1 MLDDSMIEAEP
12 PRFDPVP
19 ALPSK
24 PSPGK
29 PGDFAFL
36 DGRWRIRHLKR
47 RTTGWDRFDG
57 EARCFSILDGI
68 GSVEEL
74 LIPARDF
81 SGLGLRMLD
90 VEKREWR
97 DHWVNAKSG
106 VVGTPGQAG
115 SFENGVGLFP
125 SSDEDGGKPMLSIGI
140 WDRIEPGRCRWR
152 QVYSV
157 DGGRT
162 WEHDWVMHWRRVG

>member
-1 MLDDSMIEAEP
+1 MLDDSMLETEP

-24 PSPGK
+24 PTPGK
-29 PGDFAFL
+29 RGDFGFL

-47 RTTGWDRFDG
+47 RLTAWDRFDG

-74 LIPARDF
+74 SIPARDF

-90 VEKREWR
+90 VDKQQWN

-106 VVGTPGQAG
+106 VVGAPGQVG

-125 SSDEDGGKPMLSIGI
+125 SNYEDGGKPMLSIAI
-140 WDRIEPGRCRWR
+140 WDCIQPGMCRWR
-152 QVYSV
+152 QVYSA
-157 DGGRT
+157 DGGKT
-162 WEHDWVMHWRRVG
+162 WDHDWVMHWRRVG